1 MRNEET
7 IVAITEITCGGNIYC
22 YNCYDIWI
30 AEWRN
35 RGFIESVGTYIGLV
49 LLGNSVNN
57 NGNVCN

>member
-22 YNCYDIWI
+22 HNCYDIWV

-35 RGFIESVGTYIGLV
+35 RGFIESVGTSKIITKRQKGLV
-49 LLGNSVNN
+49 FGA
-57 NGNVCN
+57 